1 MFNRGHWKKFTDSKD
16 GPQVGARKNGEPN
29 YALDDANEET
39 FATDWLTDK
48 LIDFVNAKKGQPFCY
63 MVSYPD
69 PHGPN
74 TVRAPYDTMYDHV
87 QVPIPRSVNKTRAQT
102 PVWAA
107 KAPKITA
114 DTVRILMPKYYG
126 MVKCLDDNI
135 GRILSTLRRNGQLE
149 RTLIV
154 FTSDHGDLCGEHGR
168 LNKGVPFE
176 GSARIPFLLY
186 CPGKVPPGTVVKEA
200 LSCIDFLPTVTS
212 LMGVQHRLKVDGRNA
227 DSLFTQVR
235 GDEWEDIAILRSS
248 KSAEGWLCAVT
259 DRYKL
264 VYAASGKPWL
274 FDLKQDPDEMRN
286 FFESPTHQEIIHRLT
301 GALAGYATTHQD
313 AHFEKPNIAETVQA
327 VLKAK

>member
-1 MFNRGHWKKFTDSKD
+1 
-16 GPQVGARKNGEPN
+16 
-29 YALDDANEET
+29 
-39 FATDWLTDK
+39 
-48 LIDFVNAKKGQPFCY
+48 
-63 MVSYPD
+63 
-69 PHGPN
+69 
-74 TVRAPYDTMYDHV
+74 
-87 QVPIPRSVNKTRAQT
+87 VPIPRSVNKTRAQT

-235 GDEWEDIAILRSS
+235 GEDWDDIAILRSS

-274 FDLKQDPDEMRN
+274 FDLGQDPDEMEN
-286 FFESPTHQEIIHRLT
+286 FFESPAHQEIIHRLT
-301 GALAGYATTHQD
+301 GALAGYAKTHQD
-313 AHFEKPNIAETVQA
+313 AHFEKPNIAEAMQA